1 MNKYSIIVL
10 LILIIICE
18 RMTAGE
24 IVLANTDSEYTSFSR
39 NMVFHDIIRAYIDPG
54 SAGFIITTVLGFIA
68 AVGYTIRLYFHRLKG
83 IFSSGNRRGNETEEA
98 SAQRD
103 REDGLPS

>member
-1 MNKYSIIVL
+1 MNSHRVIAFALSICWFLISGGAVL
-10 LILIIICE
+10 ADTYPSYASPVTRDSI
-18 RMTAGE
+18 E
-24 IVLANTDSEYTSFSR
+24 IVA
-39 NMVFHDIIRAYIDPG
+39 AYIDPG

-83 IFSSGNRRGNETEEA
+83 IFSSGNRRGNETKEA